1 MCAKTIAFDENIG
14 YPKSPFIFEL
24 SPEDYYDAA
33 RIAYVLDDDDPIKKL
48 LETAASTG
56 GFGSAPG
63 NYDDPPGE
71 KPELAVTI
79 QDRNEFPTIRNWI
92 SSTEIGRNEAINC
105 RWGFCED
112 DDLIH
117 PLTAIH
123 GKPELG
129 GLGRVYS
136 EVYQNTQQ
144 LIHITAGVMQFS
156 SLAQFYLNSFDVT
169 STEAIHYGNSGGL
182 TRWVGKL
189 VSGAIDL
196 AVYVVTMPIRFIR
209 TVGMLLDPSNVV
221 TKYYDIK
228 GAMPLYY
235 KHVDTIITT
244 LAINMGLYP
253 NAYFKE
259 IDASSTQTQGTQNK
273 EGLVE
278 KYIHGD
284 GKIAVL
290 VNMKKGDSIVAKD
303 ICMQIA
309 AARPE
314 YVRREEVPEERVAKE
329 MEILKV
335 QTMNEG
341 KPEAIAE
348 KIVQGR
354 IGKFYEEICL
364 VDQAFVK
371 DPNMK
376 ISELLKQ
383 KDAEVAEFAR
393 FEKGEGIEKKE
404 ENFAEEVM
412 KQIK

>member
-1 MCAKTIAFDENIG
+1 MVTASLVKELREKTGAGMMDCKKVLTETDGDMEKAIELLRERGIAKAAKKSGRVAAEGLVEAVISEDGKTGAIIEVNSETDFVAKNEEFKTFVENVANQVLKTNPKDVEELLAQPAMFEEGKTVQESLVGKIATIGEN
-14 YPKSPFIFEL
+14 L
-24 SPEDYYDAA
+24 
-33 RIAYVLDDDDPIKKL
+33 
-48 LETAASTG
+48 
-56 GFGSAPG
+56 
-63 NYDDPPGE
+63 
-71 KPELAVTI
+71 
-79 QDRNEFPTIRNWI
+79 TIR
-92 SSTEIGRNEAINC
+92 
-105 RWGFCED
+105 
-112 DDLIH
+112 
-117 PLTAIH
+117 
-123 GKPELG
+123 
-129 GLGRVYS
+129 
-136 EVYQNTQQ
+136 
-144 LIHITAGVMQFS
+144 
-156 SLAQFYLNSFDVT
+156 
-169 STEAIHYGNSGGL
+169 
-182 TRWVGKL
+182 
-189 VSGAIDL
+189 
-196 AVYVVTMPIRFIR
+196 RFAR
-209 TVGMLLDPSNVV
+209 FES
-221 TKYYDIK
+221 
-228 GAMPLYY
+228 
-235 KHVDTIITT
+235 
-244 LAINMGLYP
+244 
-253 NAYFKE
+253 
-259 IDASSTQTQGTQNK
+259 

-371 DPNMK
+371 DPSIK
-376 ISELLKQ
+376 VSELLKQ
-383 KDAEVAEFAR
+383 KDAEVVEFAR